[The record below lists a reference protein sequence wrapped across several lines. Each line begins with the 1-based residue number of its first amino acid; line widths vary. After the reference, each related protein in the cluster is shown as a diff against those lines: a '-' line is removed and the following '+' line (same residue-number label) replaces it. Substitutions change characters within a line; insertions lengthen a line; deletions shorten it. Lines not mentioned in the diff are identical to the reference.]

1 MKKLIAILLVAACML
16 VMASCGM
23 GGGAGTQPP
32 VDNTETQKVLDT
44 LTEQIRK
51 SSPTKSEVTTLV
63 GNDDISLSSK
73 ETAVKGELSG
83 KEASL
88 WTREYE
94 TLNDLGVDSAAKK
107 LVTEREEY
115 VEGWGV
121 RVDGGKWEDLP
132 NSIRQI
138 RPYRINLDAS
148 LIQGFHVNEDKTSYS
163 FAVPFKNVAAVLTG
177 MDEDAIASIT
187 SDVSV
192 VIETDGAAV
201 TRISLSYDMKSI
213 ALDTTTKMEN
223 CKVTLDAIYS
233 YDLQSITLIDKK

>member
-1 MKKLIAILLVAACML
+1 MKKLIAILLVAASML
-16 VMASCGM
+16 VMASCSM
-23 GGGAGTQPP
+23 GGGEQPP
-32 VDNTETQKVLDT
+32 VSNTETQKTLDA
-44 LTEQIRK
+44 LTELIRK
-51 SSPTKSEVTTLV
+51 SSPTKSEVTTVV
-63 GNDDISLSSK
+63 GNADISLNSK
-73 ETAVKGELSG
+73 ETAVRGEVSG

-88 WTREYE
+88 WAREYE
-94 TLNDLGVDSAAKK
+94 TLNDLGAESAAKT

-115 VEGWGV
+115 VEGMGV
-121 RVDGGKWEDLP
+121 RVDGGRWEDLP
-132 NSIRQI
+132 NPIRQI

-148 LIQGFHVNEDKTSYS
+148 LIQGFSVNEDKTAFS

-177 MDEDAIASIT
+177 MDKSAVASIT
-187 SDVSV
+187 TDVSV

-213 ALDTTTKMEN
+213 TLDANSKMEN